1 MCDNPNTYG
10 LPIAL
15 VFEEFFKDGRELDN
29 DKAAELDGEKGI
41 EEESTS

>member
-15 VFEEFFKDGRELDN
+15 VFEEFIKDGRDLDN
-29 DKAAELDGEKGI
+29 DKAAELDGEKVAGT
-41 EEESTS
+41 ESKS

>member
-15 VFEEFFKDGRELDN
+15 VFEEFIKDGRELDN
-29 DKAAELDGEKGI
+29 DKAAELDSEKGT